1 MQTSYLIQRTL
12 VYTLCF
18 AVNIVLLTAPS
29 CKCKN
34 VEEPINQKPKS
45 GKPNVILIVG
55 DDFGYEIPGYT
66 GGESY
71 STPNIDFMASNGM
84 QFTNMFCYPDGFPSR
99 IAMFTGK
106 YNFRNY
112 SRWGLIKEEEKML
125 GNLFKDKGY
134 ATSYYGKW
142 QCDDGDTGIRTHGF
156 DEYAVY
162 IPFSADDQR
171 FRRYKNPM
179 VYENGNYLPDN
190 EVANSYSEDEFV
202 NRMLNFMERNIN
214 DSVPFF
220 AVYSLNLIGTPWVP
234 TPDDGDFDTWDFNKD
249 KQKDDIQYLPG
260 MIAYADKKIG
270 EIRDKI
276 YRMGM
281 LNNTLIIFTAD
292 NNTDSRVTSRWR
304 GTDVQGNKTTT
315 QFKGNQIPFVAY
327 WPGSVGAGKVNAQ
340 LHDFT
345 DIFTTLADVANA
357 STFSYGTL
365 DGVSFYNS
373 MIGLSDDSVRSAV
386 FTDWD
391 NDRKD
396 DDEVPMERYAYDSIY
411 KLYDVYGER
420 AGKFYNMRTDP
431 KEENPLQEVSLTT
444 AEIAKKASLQ
454 EIINRLQ

>member
-1 MQTSYLIQRTL
+1 MQRNYRIPHTL
-12 VYTLCF
+12 VFSLC
-18 AVNIVLLTAPS
+18 ILLTFVLIATPS
-29 CKCKN
+29 CKCKE
-34 VEEPINQKPKS
+34 VEKPVNQKPKS
-45 GKPNVILIVG
+45 GKTNVILIVA

-84 QFTNMFCYPDGFPSR
+84 QFTHMFCYPDGFPSR

-112 SRWGLIKEEEKML
+112 IRWGLIEEADKML
-125 GNLFKDKGY
+125 GNLFKDAGY
-134 ATSYYGKW
+134 ATAFYGKW
-142 QCDDGDTGIRTHGF
+142 QCDGGDTGIRRHGF
-156 DEYAVY
+156 DEYAVFLPY
-162 IPFSADDQR
+162 AADQR
-171 FRRYKNPM
+171 FRRYKNPLI
-179 VYENGNYLPDN
+179 YENGDYLPET

-214 DSVPFF
+214 DSLPFF
-220 AVYSLNLIGTPWVP
+220 AVYSLNLVAQPWVP
-234 TPDDGDFDTWDFNKD
+234 SPDNGDFQTWDFNKD
-249 KQKDDIQYLPG
+249 QRLDDIKYLPG
-260 MIAYADKKIG
+260 MVAYADKKIG
-270 EIRDKI
+270 QIRDKI

-304 GTDVQGNKTTT
+304 GVDVQGNKTTT
-315 QFKGNQIPFVAY
+315 QFRGNHIPFITY
-327 WPGSVGAGKVNAQ
+327 WPGSIGAGKVNSQ

-345 DIFTTLADVANA
+345 DILTTLADVANA
-357 STFSYGTL
+357 STLNYGTL

-373 MIGLSDDSVRSAV
+373 MIGLSDDSVRTAV

-391 NDRKD
+391 NDRRD
-396 DDEVPMERYAYDSIY
+396 GDIVPMERYAYDSVY

-431 KEENPLQEVSLTT
+431 KEENPLSESSLTT
-444 AEIAKKASLQ
+444 AELAKKASLQ
-454 EIINRLQ
+454 DIINRLQ